1 MNNKSVKI
9 QQVVMTVLS
18 VAFLVG
24 VGYYGNKNKHNEGGE
39 STEVAEVEKVADHH
53 IEEQVAESEV
63 LSEEAKEE
71 EKIEVLAP
79 SVLVLNSK
87 YHTYTREYVAK
98 VKMKYHTPV
107 KETLEGRVV
116 SVLAKEGQLVS
127 DGQVMYEVE
136 VGNLQISKK
145 EKDRELSEYKS
156 LKKDIERAENKMQK
170 LARKDT
176 VAFLKQRQLV
186 EDMRVELKTLNES
199 INGGDKKYT
208 RYSIKAEREGIVRNL
223 SIKVGDMLSANDK
236 NTLYSLVGYDV
247 YFDVPT
253 SELPQWKRGLSTDNA
268 NTVVSSFEGI
278 GGQRIAFKL
287 NFKGDSEIVFIDRST
302 QVLENLRFKED
313 GSIDNKIILSIVYKD
328 VIEIPMSAIN
338 TDAEGKQDITVLN
351 TAGENMTRSIN
362 PIRKYA
368 SYVLVSDSTLEGVSI
383 RNNK

>member
-24 VGYYGNKNKHNEGGE
+24 VGYYGNKNNPSEGE
-39 STEVAEVEKVADHH
+39 KSTEVADIEKVADSH

-63 LSEEAKEE
+63 LAEEAKEE
-71 EKIEVLAP
+71 TAEVLAP
-79 SVLVLNSK
+79 SVLLLNSK

-98 VKMKYHTPV
+98 VKMKYNTPV

-127 DGQVMYEVE
+127 DGQVMYEIE

-145 EKDRELSEYKS
+145 EKDRELSDYKS

-186 EDMRVELKTLNES
+186 DDMRKDLKTLNEN
-199 INGGDKKYT
+199 INGGDSKYT

-223 SIKVGDMLSANDK
+223 SVKVGDVLSANDK

-253 SELPQWKRGLSTDNA
+253 SELPQWKRGLSTDNT
-268 NTVVSSFEGI
+268 NTVVSSFEGAA
-278 GGQRIAFKL
+278 GQRIAFKL
-287 NFKGDSEIVFIDRST
+287 NFKGDSEIVFIDRSA

-313 GSIDNKIILSIVYKD
+313 GNIDNKIILSIVYKD

-338 TDAEGKQDITVLN
+338 TDAEGKQDITVVN
-351 TAGENMTRSIN
+351 TAGENVRRSIN

-368 SYVLVSDSTLEGVSI
+368 SYVLVSDPALEGVSI
-383 RNNK
+383 RNKQ

>member
-24 VGYYGNKNKHNEGGE
+24 VGYYGNKNNHKEGGK
-39 STEVAEVEKVADHH
+39 STEVADIEKVVDHH
-53 IEEQVAESEV
+53 IEEQVAENEV
-63 LSEEAKEE
+63 LAEEAEE
-71 EKIEVLAP
+71 EKAEVLAP
-79 SVLVLNSK
+79 SVLLLNSK

-98 VKMKYHTPV
+98 VKMKYNTPV

-116 SVLAKEGQLVS
+116 SVLVKEGQLVS
-127 DGQVMYEVE
+127 DGQVMYEIE
-136 VGNLQISKK
+136 VGNLQTSKK

-186 EDMRVELKTLNES
+186 DDMRKDLKALNES
-199 INGGDKKYT
+199 INGGDSKYT

-223 SIKVGDMLSANDK
+223 SVKVGDMLSANDK
-236 NTLYSLVGYDV
+236 NTLYNLVGYDV

-253 SELPQWKRGLSTDNA
+253 SELPQWKRGLSADNP

-287 NFKGDSEIVFIDRST
+287 NFKGDSEIVFIDRSA
-302 QVLENLRFKED
+302 QMLENLRFKED

-328 VIEIPMSAIN
+328 VIEIPMSAIS
-338 TDAEGKQDITVLN
+338 TDAEGKQDITVVN
-351 TAGENMTRSIN
+351 TTGVDVKRSIN

>member
-24 VGYYGNKNKHNEGGE
+24 VGYYGNKNNHKEGE
-39 STEVAEVEKVADHH
+39 EPTEVADIEKVADHH
-53 IEEQVAESEV
+53 IEEQVAENEV
-63 LSEEAKEE
+63 LAEEAKEE
-71 EKIEVLAP
+71 TAEVLAP
-79 SVLVLNSK
+79 SVLLLNSK

-98 VKMKYHTPV
+98 VKMKYNTPV

-127 DGQVMYEVE
+127 DGQVMYEIE
-136 VGNLQISKK
+136 VGNLQVSKK

-186 EDMRVELKTLNES
+186 DDMRKDLKALNES
-199 INGGDKKYT
+199 INGGDSKYT

-223 SIKVGDMLSANDK
+223 SVKVGDMLSANDK

-268 NTVVSSFEGI
+268 NTVVSSFEGTA
-278 GGQRIAFKL
+278 GQRIAFKL
-287 NFKGDSEIVFIDRST
+287 NFKGDSEIVFIDRSA

-328 VIEIPMSAIN
+328 VIEIPMSAIS
-338 TDAEGKQDITVLN
+338 TDAEGKQDIIVVN
-351 TAGENMTRSIN
+351 TAGEDVRKSIN

>member
-24 VGYYGNKNKHNEGGE
+24 VGYYGNKNNHQGGE
-39 STEVAEVEKVADHH
+39 EPTEVADIEKVADHH
-53 IEEQVAESEV
+53 IEEQVAENEV
-63 LSEEAKEE
+63 LAEETKEE
-71 EKIEVLAP
+71 TSEVLAP
-79 SVLVLNSK
+79 SVLLLNSK

-98 VKMKYHTPV
+98 VKMKYNTPV

-127 DGQVMYEVE
+127 DGQVMYEIE
-136 VGNLQISKK
+136 VGNLQVSKK

-186 EDMRVELKTLNES
+186 DDMRKDLKALNES
-199 INGGDKKYT
+199 INGGDSKYT

-223 SIKVGDMLSANDK
+223 SVKVGDMLSANDK

-268 NTVVSSFEGI
+268 NTVVSSFEGTA
-278 GGQRIAFKL
+278 GQRIAFKL
-287 NFKGDSEIVFIDRST
+287 NFKGDSEIVFIDRSA

-328 VIEIPMSAIN
+328 VIEIPMSAIS
-338 TDAEGKQDITVLN
+338 TDAEGKQDITVVN
-351 TAGENMTRSIN
+351 TAGEDVKKSIN